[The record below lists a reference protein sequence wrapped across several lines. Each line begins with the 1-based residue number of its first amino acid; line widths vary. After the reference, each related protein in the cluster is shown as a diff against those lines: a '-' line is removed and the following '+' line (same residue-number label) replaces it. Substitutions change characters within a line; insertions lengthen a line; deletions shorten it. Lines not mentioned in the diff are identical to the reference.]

1 MITSKWKMKKGSIHH
16 QQKKI
21 VPDENKKIL
30 EIQSRKVGKNLLRD
44 FFFALARGSGFKSRL
59 KWPFLLQPAA
69 VISNVPK
76 SVFVCTCFVM

>member
-44 FFFALARGSGFKSRL
+44 FFFALELIFGYVLA
-59 KWPFLLQPAA
+59 LLH
-69 VISNVPK
+69 VVL
-76 SVFVCTCFVM
+76 

>member
-44 FFFALARGSGFKSRL
+44 FFFGLELIFGYVLALLRV
-59 KWPFLLQPAA
+59 LL
-69 VISNVPK
+69 
-76 SVFVCTCFVM
+76 

>member
-30 EIQSRKVGKNLLRD
+30 EIQSRNVGKNLLRD
-44 FFFALARGSGFKSRL
+44 FFFCLELIFGYFLALLRVVL
-59 KWPFLLQPAA
+59 
-69 VISNVPK
+69 
-76 SVFVCTCFVM
+76 

>member
-44 FFFALARGSGFKSRL
+44 FFFWFGTNIWIRFST
-59 KWPFLLQPAA
+59 AA
-69 VISNVPK
+69 CCIINVRIDEMPK
-76 SVFVCTCFVM
+76 F